1 MMREYYETGRIEK
14 KLAVIVT
21 ALIIAVFILGAGTGY
36 YMQKNLD
43 PVPLGSAMPSSKEEV
58 EKAEKA
64 KKKALAEKKAAEEKK
79 EREEQIKKMIRP
91 LSPLKKKIRKEIKGK
106 EGNWSV
112 YVKNLTS
119 NESFS
124 INNRSSRAASIIKL
138 YTAGAFLRAVKKGVM
153 KMDSENEYDLE
164 YMIKES
170 SNSSW
175 KALEARMASAYG
187 SSPEGV
193 VNGFIN
199 SKGFKSTYRDRYSMH
214 GSTTSVEDTGRVLAQ
229 IYRGKYVSKKGSARL
244 LKYMKMQDHTAKIP
258 AGLPKGTRCAN
269 KTGELDTVDN
279 DAAIVFTKYQDYILV
294 VMADETNMNFWAVP
308 EIKKISKMVYRYIV
322 GK

>member
-1 MMREYYETGRIEK
+1 MREYYETGKIEK

-21 ALIIAVFILGAGTGY
+21 ILTIAIFVIGVGAGFC
-36 YMQKNLD
+36 MQKNLD
-43 PVPLGSAMPSSKEEV
+43 PVPLGSAMPSSKKEIER
-58 EKAEKA
+58 AEKE
-64 KKKALAEKKAAEEKK
+64 KKKALAEEKAAKDKK
-79 EREEQIKKMIRP
+79 EKAERIKKMIKP
-91 LSPLKKKIRKEIKGK
+91 LGPLKKKIRKEIRGK
-106 EGNWSV
+106 EGNWSI

-119 NESFS
+119 NKSFS
-124 INNRSSRAASIIKL
+124 INNRATRAASIIKL
-138 YTAGAFLRAVKKGVM
+138 YTAGAFLRAVKEGMM
-153 KMDSENEYDLE
+153 KMDPENAYDLE

-170 SNSSW
+170 SNTSW

-193 VNGFIN
+193 VNGFID
-199 SKGFKSTYRDRYSMH
+199 SKGFRSTYRDRYSLH

-229 IYRGKYVSKKGSARL
+229 IYRGRYVSKKGSARM

-258 AGLPKGTRCAN
+258 AGLPKGTRVAN

-308 EIKKISKMVYRYIV
+308 EIKKISKMVYRYII